1 MTKKCLFFNEEMFLI
16 FNSLFNGVIMVDPEG
31 KILFCNSSAAKCLGV
46 EVEQVVGR
54 PVTQLL
60 PLENL
65 FEQVISGAG
74 YTGEKIS
81 LNEKGSV
88 LSNCL
93 PVKKDQG
100 LLGSII
106 IFQDLSEIVKKQE
119 SLQALEELNRELNA
133 LIESSYDGIWIT
145 DGKGVT
151 LRVSKS
157 YEKFSGI
164 KAEEVVGRSMEEL
177 VKEGYYSDSAALH
190 VLARK
195 EPVTLVHEI
204 KTGKK
209 AMVTASPVFDDQGNI
224 WRIIANVRDI
234 TLLDDLQKQ
243 LAEMR
248 RLSQRYEYE
257 LRQMRE
263 LNGVKI
269 IGESKAIQDV
279 INLALR
285 LAGVDT
291 TVFIQGESG
300 VGKGLVAELI
310 HRHSQRKNGPFIK
323 LNCGAIPE
331 NLLESEL
338 FGYEKGAFTGACKE
352 GKPGMFELA
361 NKGIL
366 FLDEITELPLHLQV
380 KLLQAVQ
387 DQEIY
392 RVGGTRLIR
401 LDVRIIAATNKDVAA
416 LVAKGLFRE
425 DLYYRLN
432 VVPVVIPPLRER
444 KEDIPILINYYIN
457 LFDKKFNL
465 KKKISSSAVDYLTSY
480 HWPGNVRELE
490 NVVQRLVL
498 LSPGEIIE
506 VDDLPKH
513 ILGEKKAVHDGYV
526 LTLPRDISM
535 REALEEV
542 EKKLLKMALMEQ
554 GSTRRAAKQLA
565 IDQSTVVRKAQKYKI
580 EYNKVYQPNL
590 EVH

>member
-1 MTKKCLFFNEEMFLI
+1 MKNDLLFCEETLLI
-16 FNSLFNGVIMVDPEG
+16 LNNLFNGVVVVDPQG
-31 KILFCNSSAAKCLGV
+31 QVVFCNSSAEKCLGV
-46 EVEQVVGR
+46 ETRQVIGR
-54 PVTQLL
+54 PLTQLL
-60 PLENL
+60 PLGNIY
-65 FEQVISGAG
+65 EQVISGVG
-74 YTGEKIS
+74 YTCERIS
-81 LNEKGSV
+81 LNEKVSV

-93 PVKKDQG
+93 PVKKDREFF
-100 LLGSII
+100 GSII
-106 IFQDLSEIVKKQE
+106 IFQDLSEIEKGQE
-119 SLQALEELNRELNA
+119 NIRALEELNRELNA

-164 KAEEVVGRSMEEL
+164 KAEEVVGRPMEEL

-209 AMVTASPVFDDQGNI
+209 AMVTASPIYDDQGNI
-224 WRIIANVRDI
+224 WRIITNVRDI
-234 TLLDDLQKQ
+234 TLLDNLQKQ

-269 IGESKAIQDV
+269 MGESKAIQDV
-279 INLALR
+279 VDLALR
-285 LAGVDT
+285 LAKVDT

-310 HRHSQRKNGPFIK
+310 HRNSQRKNEPFIK

-338 FGYEKGAFTGACKE
+338 FGYEKGAFTGACKD

-366 FLDEITELPLHLQV
+366 FLDEVTEMPLHLQV

-392 RVGGTRLIR
+392 RVGGTRLIK
-401 LDVRIIAATNKDVAA
+401 LDVRIIAATNQDVAA

-444 KEDIPILINYYIN
+444 KEDIPPLINYYLS
-457 LFDKKFNL
+457 LFNKKFNL
-465 KKKISSSAVDYLTSY
+465 NKKISSPAVDYLTFY

-506 VDDLPKH
+506 VDDLPNH
-513 ILGEKKAVHDGYV
+513 IIGEKKAVHDGYV
-526 LTLPRDISM
+526 LTLPKDISM

-542 EKKLLKMALMEQ
+542 ERVLLKMALREQ

-580 EYNKVYQPNL
+580 EYNKVYHPNL